1 MNNYLSIPNV
11 TMVLTLAAT
20 FVVLFT
26 TVLKIFRGGSSG
38 ERKPTVIL
46 ALCVCIIVLSQFI
59 IIPGELY
66 DTPEVSRKTTVPVS
80 RLLLS
85 YFALT
90 VAGAI
95 VLSEVLVLADGMPSS
110 KKPPAG
116 DSDTSTKESERSLP
130 KPKSPGRPK
139 KAESKSPPS
148 TQKPAGKGKSKAN
161 VSPASEG
168 VTKT

>member
-1 MNNYLSIPNV
+1 MNSYLSIPNV

-26 TVLKIFRGGSSG
+26 TVLKILRRGSSG
-38 ERKPTVIL
+38 EGKTAVIL

-59 IIPGELY
+59 IVPGELY
-66 DTPEVSRKTTVPVS
+66 GTPEVNRKTIVPVS
-80 RLLLS
+80 HLLLS
-85 YFALT
+85 YFALS

-95 VLSEVLVLADGMPSS
+95 VLSEVLVLAGGMPPS

-116 DSDTSTKESERSLP
+116 DLNTNAKESERSLP
-130 KPKSPGRPK
+130 KSKLPGRPK
-139 KAESKSPPS
+139 KAESKSPPT

-168 VTKT
+168 ITKT